1 MSKLWINIRI
11 AFAALALS
19 IYAPRTFG
27 MHLVSDAISQS
38 LQNAEIAEAVNI
50 VKTGAEQVRAIISVY
65 NEIREVYDIIG
76 NVRNTF
82 DNFSNYWDT
91 FQSQWSFDNSGD
103 FDPFMSTADSKLG
116 RWGIQ
121 PATSGVLGDAV
132 ARSKSFRYG
141 ANDGASDIRNMPYD
155 YSRDNV
161 LRSLFTNTSYKSSS
175 SDSNWSFFGL
185 FDSDSVEIEEVEDS
199 QFAADDTGIKVK
211 TATGELTTPT
221 ASEKLA
227 LAEKVQSKVETDF
240 LDYAENQAILDAAT
254 KANVASIAENKD
266 GVYSEDLAGAT
277 QQATD
282 IAALGV
288 AATADVTTA
297 VNQNTATNIKMN
309 QLMMEMNQAESD
321 LQEMSD
327 YGKLLE

>member
-103 FDPFMSTADSKLG
+103 FDSFMSTADSKLG

-161 LRSLFTNTSYKSSS
+161 LRSPPR
-175 SDSNWSFFGL
+175 
-185 FDSDSVEIEEVEDS
+185 IP
-199 QFAADDTGIKVK
+199 TGR
-211 TATGELTTPT
+211 
-221 ASEKLA
+221 S
-227 LAEKVQSKVETDF
+227 
-240 LDYAENQAILDAAT
+240 
-254 KANVASIAENKD
+254 
-266 GVYSEDLAGAT
+266 
-277 QQATD
+277 
-282 IAALGV
+282 LGCLIPIV
-288 AATADVTTA
+288 
-297 VNQNTATNIKMN
+297 
-309 QLMMEMNQAESD
+309 
-321 LQEMSD
+321 
-327 YGKLLE
+327 